1 MKKHFLLSAVI
12 PAFFFVACSSTKNVV
27 VSSDADAR
35 IFVDGKLVTSGSTKI
50 GVPKNSTVNVKVEKT
65 GFITQERNYTNYKK
79 TVLPKRDFI
88 KLETDDAWES
98 SLSTDLANRDV
109 DIRTDKPENDAWKLL
124 SQILTSYFDVLEVT
138 DKNSGYMR
146 TSWVQKNFKAST
158 IRTRL
163 IVKLGNSNPLTYRVK
178 LISETARPGTSVK
191 NDEVF
196 KQWDRLLRTYEP
208 IINELQ
214 SRLSK

>member
-1 MKKHFLLSAVI
+1 MKKQLIISAAI
-12 PAFFFVACSSTKNVV
+12 LALFFTACSSSKKVV
-27 VSSDADAR
+27 VSSDADAK
-35 IFVDGKLVTSGSTKI
+35 IYVDGKLVSSGSTKI
-50 GVPKNSTVNVKVEKT
+50 GVPKNSTVHVKVEKT
-65 GFITQERNYTNYKK
+65 GFIPQERNYTNYRKS
-79 TVLPKRDFI
+79 VLPKRDFI

-98 SLSTDLANRDV
+98 SLNTDLANRDV
-109 DIRTDKPENDAWKLL
+109 DIRTDKPEDDAWKLI

-163 IVKLGNSNPLTYRVK
+163 IIKLGNTEPLTYRVK

-214 SRLSK
+214 SRLTK